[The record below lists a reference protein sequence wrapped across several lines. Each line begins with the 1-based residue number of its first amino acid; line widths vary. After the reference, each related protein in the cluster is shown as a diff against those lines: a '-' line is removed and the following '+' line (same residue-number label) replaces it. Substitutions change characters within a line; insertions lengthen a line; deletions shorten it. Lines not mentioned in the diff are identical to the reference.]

1 VNLEGQQQMNDSAD
15 FFDIQEQ
22 NDITIIKVN
31 AQRSSVEIAAS
42 LKDLLGSIITEDA
55 RFNILLDLTKM
66 EFVESSFLGAIVYTY
81 KEVMQK
87 KGVIKVL
94 VTNAIVYDRFIL
106 TQLDKL
112 FEIFNNKEDALNS
125 FK

>member
-1 VNLEGQQQMNDSAD
+1 MNNFTDL
-15 FFDIQEQ
+15 FDIQEM
-22 NDITIIKVN
+22 NDITIIIVN
-31 AQRSSVEIAAS
+31 VQRTNVDIAAS
-42 LKDLLGSIITEDA
+42 LKDLLSSMITNES
-55 RFNILLDLTKM
+55 RNKLLIDLTKI
-66 EFVESSFLGAIVYTY
+66 EIVESSFLGAIVFAY

-87 KGVIKVL
+87 KGVIKVI

-112 FEIFNNKEDALNS
+112 FEIFNDREEALKS